1 MANTKIQAYLK
12 DNYVN
17 MSALSRSMGVTRQS
31 LNMKVQGKVNFTQSD
46 LMLLKEHLHLS
57 DEEFVA
63 IFFDREGE
71 KQSTS
76 ETS

>member
-1 MANTKIQAYLK
+1 MVNTKLQTYIK

-17 MSALSRSMGVTRQS
+17 VSALSRSMGVTRQS
-31 LNMKVQGKVNFTQSD
+31 LNAKVIGKVNFTQDD

-57 DEEFVA
+57 DDVFMSL
-63 IFFDREGE
+63 FFDREGE

-76 ETS
+76 EAL